1 MLYAYFKFPINL
13 CCSLYGE
20 FHVLLPFYMSAL
32 FIFDINQGRQ
42 PAKIISDTNGLFYV
56 FEIKQHIKWSVYP
69 VKPYLGFLGLQTEPA
84 KVNVL
89 DESDTKARGFV
100 ANGIRE
106 ICSVCVCVYK
116 YKSHRDDYLSLD
128 GNRCPKWDHCK
139 AGENGFW
146 CIMFRALLRIV
157 STRWVAF

>member
-1 MLYAYFKFPINL
+1 M
-13 CCSLYGE
+13 
-20 FHVLLPFYMSAL
+20 
-32 FIFDINQGRQ
+32 
-42 PAKIISDTNGLFYV
+42 
-56 FEIKQHIKWSVYP
+56 
-69 VKPYLGFLGLQTEPA
+69 KPYLGFLGLQTEPA

-106 ICSVCVCVYK
+106 ICSIYI
-116 YKSHRDDYLSLD
+116 YILISHRDVYLSLD

-146 CIMFRALLRIV
+146 CIMFRALLRIL
-157 STRWVAF
+157 STR